1 MNRSTVVL
9 MQAAR
14 RAAAP
19 WPPAPLP
26 ALLALLALPVL
37 RRLAF
42 LPGLLVLLLVSWPA
56 PARAQAPAPASL
68 ALQVKA
74 AYLYKFAGF
83 VEWPEG
89 SFARAD
95 SPLVIA
101 VAGADALAEQLEQSV
116 AGRSANG
123 HPLLVRRLR
132 RGEAPG
138 PAHILF
144 LGALERGATQE
155 LLAAAQNQAML
166 TVSDSAEAHAL
177 GSMVNFVTADERLR
191 FEVALRPAAGARLK
205 ISARMLSAAYKV
217 QGAT

>member
-1 MNRSTVVL
+1 MALLNSSTVVL
-9 MQAAR
+9 MPAAR

-19 WPPAPLP
+19 WPLARLL
-26 ALLALLALPVL
+26 ALLALLAL
-37 RRLAF
+37 
-42 LPGLLVLLLVSWPA
+42 W
-56 PARAQAPAPASL
+56 PARAQAPASL

-101 VAGADALAEQLEQSV
+101 VAGADALAEQLELSV

-144 LGALERGATQE
+144 LGALERAATQE

-177 GSMVNFVTADERLR
+177 GSMVNFVTADARLR
-191 FEVALRPAAGARLK
+191 FEVALRPAAGAHLK